1 VPALS
6 ALEALKPVAGSVLDE
21 VGASAFGAGDLLSGV
36 QEVGLDVVVDD
47 LDDGLAGLAVIAA
60 LGCGGYN
67 LGVLVL
73 AQFVQLGNKVVKF
86 RVPKRVIVHFLLAPH
101 FPEHIKVSPRET

>member
-1 VPALS
+1 M
-6 ALEALKPVAGSVLDE
+6 DI
-21 VGASAFGAGDLLSGV
+21 
-36 QEVGLDVVVDD
+36 VVDD

-73 AQFVQLGNKVVKF
+73 AQLVQLGSKVVKF

-101 FPEHIKVSPRET
+101 DTSLADQAKLYHFQVDDLRI